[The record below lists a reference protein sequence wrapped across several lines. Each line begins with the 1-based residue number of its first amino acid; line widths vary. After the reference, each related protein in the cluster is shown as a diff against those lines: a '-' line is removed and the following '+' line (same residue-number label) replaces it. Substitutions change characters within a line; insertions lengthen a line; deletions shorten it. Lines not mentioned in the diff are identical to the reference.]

1 MNKISAKQIEGVVDT
16 KTPQIIE
23 GEKTFMTPTLFQKT
37 ANNAVY
43 TMCIDGSFVYWLQTP
58 GVFDFDGNKR
68 LGINPMNGQF
78 GLQMF
83 QFGQWVN
90 FNF

>member
-1 MNKISAKQIEGVVDT
+1 
-16 KTPQIIE
+16 
-23 GEKTFMTPTLFQKT
+23 
-37 ANNAVY
+37 
-43 TMCIDGSFVYWLQTP
+43 MCIDGSFVYWLQTP

>member
-1 MNKISAKQIEGVVDT
+1 MNKISAKQIEGIVDT

-37 ANNAVY
+37 LNNAVY

>member
-16 KTPQIIE
+16 KNPQNIE
-23 GEKTFMTPTLFQKT
+23 GEKTFMNPAFFQSSI
-37 ANNAVY
+37 NNTVW
-43 TMCIDGSFVYWLQTP
+43 TMCINGAFVYWLQTP
-58 GVFDFDGNKR
+58 GVYDSDGNKR

-90 FNF
+90 FNL

>member
-1 MNKISAKQIEGVVDT
+1 MDKISAKQIEGVVDT
-16 KTPQIIE
+16 NTSQNIQ
-23 GEKTFMTPTLFQKT
+23 GEKTFMNPTLFQT
-37 ANNAVY
+37 SLNDSVY

-58 GVFDFDGNKR
+58 GIYDFEGNKR
-68 LGINPMNGQF
+68 LGINPKNGEF